1 MQFKTF
7 ERNGLALVLL
17 PLVGSMLSSAT
28 FAADTATETASFH
41 PTSAEACSGILSD
54 ADRLVCYDSYFKEK
68 QDNLSD
74 SLTAAAKT
82 VEPPKVVS
90 APLQASERQ
99 NTASDDRSLKAKLAR
114 SLHFIYS
121 DDVTPMSANSSLLD
135 SRWELSPQSKLGTW
149 NIRAYKPVYAL
160 PVFWTSNRN
169 ELPSS
174 PNPVNTVTERQNL
187 NFTESKFQLSLKTK
201 AWENIFGDN
210 GDLWLAYT
218 QSSRW
223 QVYNSEE
230 SRPFRETNYEPEAS
244 LIFRTNY
251 NLLGLD
257 GRLLGVTFNH
267 QSNGKAD
274 PFSRSWNRVM
284 LNLGLE
290 RGNFAVM
297 IRPWYRIPEAAADDN
312 NPDIENY
319 VGRADV
325 TAFYKWHDHN
335 FSLMLRHSLRT
346 GDASHGAAQFD
357 WTFPIKGKLRGQI
370 QYFSGYGE
378 SLIDY
383 NHRANYIGVGVS
395 LMDWF

>member
-1 MQFKTF
+1 MLLKRFKEKTITRAF
-7 ERNGLALVLL
+7 FPILGGL
-17 PLVGSMLSSAT
+17 LSSMS
-28 FAADTATETASFH
+28 FADTTEKASFQ
-41 PTSAEACSGILSD
+41 PSSAQACSGILSD
-54 ADRLVCYDSYFKEK
+54 ADRLVCYDSYFKAH

-74 SLTAAAKT
+74 SLQAQSATVTTNAAFEASAREMSVTAQQQ
-82 VEPPKVVS
+82 
-90 APLQASERQ
+90 APSNQ
-99 NTASDDRSLKAKLAR
+99 NLKAKLAR

-121 DDVTPMSANSSLLD
+121 DDASPMNANSSLLD

-160 PVFWTSNRN
+160 PVFWTSDRN
-169 ELPSS
+169 ELPHSA
-174 PNPVNTVTERQNL
+174 NPDNTVTERQNL

-223 QVYNSEE
+223 QVYNSED

-244 LIFRTNY
+244 LMFRTNY
-251 NLLGLD
+251 NVLGLD

-284 LNLGLE
+284 LDLGLE

-297 IRPWYRIPEAAADDN
+297 FRPWYRISEDAANDN

-319 VGRADV
+319 VGRADL
-325 TAFYKWHDHN
+325 TAFYKWNDNN
-335 FSLMLRHSLRT
+335 FSLMLRHSLRS
-346 GDASHGAAQFD
+346 GEDSHGAVQFD
-357 WTFPIKGKLRGQI
+357 WTFPIKGKLRGQL

>member
-1 MQFKTF
+1 MPFKTF
-7 ERNGLALVLL
+7 EHTAMMRAML
-17 PLVGSMLSSAT
+17 PLLGSLLSSAV
-28 FAADTATETASFH
+28 FAEDAATFH
-41 PTSAEACSGILSD
+41 PVSATACSGILSD
-54 ADRLVCYDSYFKEK
+54 ADRLVCYDSYFKA
-68 QDNLSD
+68 QQD
-74 SLTAAAKT
+74 SLVDSKTETAEPKT
-82 VEPPKVVS
+82 YA
-90 APLQASERQ
+90 APLQAAAEKPVA
-99 NTASDDRSLKAKLAR
+99 TEDDDSLKAKLAR

-121 DDVTPMSANSSLLD
+121 ADASPMSANQSLLD

-169 ELPSS
+169 ELPHSA
-174 PNPVNTVTERQNL
+174 NPVNTVTERQNL

-223 QVYNSEE
+223 QVYNSED

-257 GRLLGVTFNH
+257 GRLLGLSFNH

-284 LNLGLE
+284 LNWGLE
-290 RGNFAVM
+290 RGNFALM
-297 IRPWYRIPEAAADDN
+297 IRPWYRIPEDAVDDN

-319 VGRADV
+319 MGRADL
-325 TAFYKWHDHN
+325 TAFYKWNDHN
-335 FSLMLRHSLRT
+335 FSLMLRHSLRS
-346 GDASHGAAQFD
+346 GDNSHGAMQFD
-357 WTFPIKGKLRGQI
+357 WTFPIKGKLRGEL
-370 QYFSGYGE
+370 QYFNGYGE

-383 NHRANYIGVGVS
+383 NHRASYIGVGVS